1 MSTAHEEGTY
11 MNKLGRAVVITA
23 IAAGSGL
30 VVAGPASANVP
41 YGCETVI
48 YNTVGKARCTDG
60 VHRTGIADCANQG
73 DIRKPVIGNGNWVY
87 FECRHKI
94 RAINL

>member
-1 MSTAHEEGTY
+1 
-11 MNKLGRAVVITA
+11 MNKLGRAIVITA

-30 VVAGPASANVP
+30 AVAGPASADVP
-41 YGCETVI
+41 HGCETII

-60 VHRTGIADCANQG
+60 VSRTATADCANQG
-73 DIRKPVIGNGNWVY
+73 DIRKRVSGNGSWVY

-94 RAINL
+94 RSINF